1 MEQSQDRQISR
12 QVLSLSWPILLEVTF
27 TSLFG
32 MVNMVVLGQYAGGLY
47 PVDVNVTAVGLSNQ
61 PLLLYSCCRAG
72 PRGRGT
78 TLIARAYGAKE
89 LHRLGR
95 ILKHNLMLGLALSTF
110 LWPQS
115 SFSRKP

>member
-61 PLLLYSCCRAG
+61 PFFFILAVVQALG
-72 PRGRGT
+72 VGGT

-89 LHRLGR
+89 LHRVF
-95 ILKHNLMLGLALSTF
+95 LSTTSC
-110 LWPQS
+110 WGWAYRPS
-115 SFSRKP
+115 S

>member
-1 MEQSQDRQISR
+1 
-12 QVLSLSWPILLEVTF
+12 
-27 TSLFG
+27 

-61 PLLLYSCCRAG
+61 PFFFILAVVQALG
-72 PRGRGT
+72 VGGT

-110 LWPQS
+110 FVASVIIFQKAMMDFLGADALTQEDGLNLLSLGYDWPLV
-115 SFSRKP
+115 